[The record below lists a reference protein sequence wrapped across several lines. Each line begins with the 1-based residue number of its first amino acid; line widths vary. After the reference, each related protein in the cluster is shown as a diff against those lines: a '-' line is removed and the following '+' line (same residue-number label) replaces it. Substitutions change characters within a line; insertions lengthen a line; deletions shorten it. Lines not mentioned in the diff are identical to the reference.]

1 MTLVVPERRI
11 EPSDKTLYRHTKRPG
26 WGVAIIVR
34 QRKDRRTYQFSDGQL
49 RVIKEPFYTL
59 LEPVEEVA
67 GSAETLRSDLAR
79 AARSNQASTSPSIG
93 KPVCTFEEQLELFHG
108 LYPDGFS
115 DPQWIHHHRSS
126 ADGNTY
132 KRHRNPVVA
141 AMSETLAEE
150 RCRDLIEAD
159 RSGELIPPV
168 AQILTTTTLVPIKHA
183 RALARLDEGE
193 RAQCGAVLHDL
204 LYGEGPYGPRFKAWI
219 KALRETLGHQPSWRV
234 ATAIPALVQSQ
245 DHVCVRR
252 ATFDRQATS
261 LAPISVYSRRPQ
273 PRAYESYRQLAHA
286 VRHRL
291 QAAGEEPRDLLDV
304 HDFVWATLRRSALEQ
319 LGST

>member
-26 WGVAIIVR
+26 WGVAIIAR

-49 RVIKEPFYTL
+49 RVIKEPFYAL

-150 RCRDLIEAD
+150 RCRDLIEAE

-183 RALARLDEGE
+183 RALARLDEGD
-193 RAQCGAVLHDL
+193 RAQCGAGAARSSLRRRPVRPTLQSVDQGAAGDAWAPTVLGGSPQR
-204 LYGEGPYGPRFKAWI
+204 YPRWCRAKTTSAFD
-219 KALRETLGHQPSWRV
+219 EQPS
-234 ATAIPALVQSQ
+234 T
-245 DHVCVRR
+245 VRR
-252 ATFDRQATS
+252 
-261 LAPISVYSRRPQ
+261 RRWRPSASTLDD
-273 PRAYESYRQLAHA
+273 PNLGRTRAI
-286 VRHRL
+286 
-291 QAAGEEPRDLLDV
+291 
-304 HDFVWATLRRSALEQ
+304 
-319 LGST
+319 GS